1 MKKYRFFR
9 GLPSFYK
16 ILEDILKKFNIT
28 EEDLRK
34 EVVELTIN
42 PYKATPI
49 GNYPRFRKLRIKIP
63 GFRGKRGGL
72 RFIYYIDESEKAIIP
87 IYIYFKGEKED
98 LTIVDLKKLESEL
111 AAILKQKKPR
121 K

>member
-1 MKKYRFFR
+1 LKKYRFLR
-9 GLPSFYK
+9 GLPSFHK
-16 ILEDILKKFNIT
+16 ALKDILRKFNLT
-28 EEDLRK
+28 EEELRK
-34 EVVELTIN
+34 DAIELTIN
-42 PYKATPI
+42 PYKAPPL

-63 GFRGKRGGL
+63 GLIGKRGGL
-72 RFIYYIDESEKAIIP
+72 RFIYYIDEPEKTIIP

-98 LTIVDLKKLESEL
+98 LTLSDLKKLESEL

>member
-1 MKKYRFFR
+1 MAFQAFIKH
-9 GLPSFYK
+9 YK
-16 ILEDILKKFNIT
+16 DILRKFNLT
-28 EEDLRK
+28 EEELRK
-34 EVVELTIN
+34 DAIELTIN
-42 PYKATPI
+42 PYKAPPL

-63 GFRGKRGGL
+63 GLIGKRGGL
-72 RFIYYIDESEKAIIP
+72 RFIYYIDEPEKTIIP

-98 LTIVDLKKLESEL
+98 LTLSDLKKLESEL